1 MLQVSDLSVSYGAM
15 PALRQ
20 VSIHLEAGELI
31 SIIGS
36 NGAGKTTLLK
46 TISGLLEPISGSI
59 RFEGERIN
67 GRPTYEICKKGIIQV
82 PEGRKIFP
90 RMKVID
96 NLQMG
101 AYLPRAKELFR
112 QTLQEVFALFPLL
125 EQRKKQMAA
134 TLSGGEQQML
144 AISRALMARPKLIM
158 FDEPS
163 LGLSPK
169 ASQGIFQTI
178 GKLNQEGL
186 TVLLISQDVLQS
198 LSLALRAYVLENS
211 RIVMEGKGSDLLQN
225 PKVKEAYLG
234 FL

>member
-1 MLQVSDLSVSYGAM
+1 MLLVSDLSVFYGHL
-15 PALRQ
+15 PALRE
-20 VSIHLEAGELI
+20 VSFVVERGELV

-46 TISGLLEPISGSI
+46 TISGLMKAVSGTV
-59 RFEGERIN
+59 RFEGDRID
-67 GRPTYEICKKGIIQV
+67 GLPTYEICSRGIIQV
-82 PEGRKIFP
+82 PEGRKVFP

-96 NLQMG
+96 NLEMG
-101 AYLPRAKELFR
+101 AYLPEAKKRFHETR
-112 QTLQEVFALFPLL
+112 ERVYALFPLL
-125 EQRKKQMAA
+125 ASRRKQLAA

-144 AISRALMARPKLIM
+144 ALGRALMSRPKLIM

-169 ASQGIFQTI
+169 ASQEIFQTI
-178 GKLNQEGL
+178 GRLNQEGL

-198 LSLALRAYVLENS
+198 LGLAQRAYVLENS
-211 RIVMEGKGSDLLQN
+211 RIVMEGKAADLLQD

-234 FL
+234 I

>member
-1 MLQVSDLSVSYGAM
+1 MLQGSDLSVFYGHL
-15 PALRQ
+15 PALRE
-20 VSIHLEAGELI
+20 VSFAVEKGESV

-46 TISGLLEPISGSI
+46 TISGLMKPTSGTVH
-59 RFEGERIN
+59 FEGNRID
-67 GRPTYEICKKGIIQV
+67 GLPTHEICSRGIIQV

-90 RMKVID
+90 RMKVVA
-96 NLQMG
+96 NLEMG
-101 AYLPRAKELFR
+101 AYLPEAKKNFR
-112 QTLQEVFALFPLL
+112 KTLEEVFALFPLL
-125 EQRKKQMAA
+125 EQRKKQMAV

-144 AISRALMARPKLIM
+144 AIGRALMSRPKLIM

-169 ASQGIFQTI
+169 ASQGIFQVI
-178 GKLNQEGL
+178 GKLNREGL

-198 LSLALRAYVLENS
+198 LRLAQRAYVLENS

-225 PKVKEAYLG
+225 PKVKQAYLG
-234 FL
+234 I

>member
-15 PALRQ
+15 PALRA

-46 TISGLLEPISGSI
+46 TISGLLDPVSGSI
-59 RFEGERIN
+59 WFEGERIN

-112 QTLQEVFALFPLL
+112 QSLQEVFALFPLL

-169 ASQGIFQTI
+169 ATQEIFQTI

-198 LSLALRAYVLENS
+198 LSLAQRAYVLENS
-211 RIVMEGKGSDLLQN
+211 RIVMEGKGSDLLQD

-234 FL
+234 FS

>member
-1 MLQVSDLSVSYGAM
+1 MLQVSDLSVFYGHL
-15 PALRQ
+15 PALRE
-20 VSIHLEAGELI
+20 VSFIVERGELV

-46 TISGLLEPISGSI
+46 TISGLMKAVSGTV
-59 RFEGERIN
+59 RFEGDRID
-67 GRPTYEICKKGIIQV
+67 GLPTYEICSRGIIQV
-82 PEGRKIFP
+82 PEGRKVFP

-96 NLQMG
+96 NLEMG
-101 AYLPRAKELFR
+101 AYLPEAKKRFHETR
-112 QTLQEVFALFPLL
+112 ERVYALFPLL
-125 EQRKKQMAA
+125 ASRRKQLAA

-144 AISRALMARPKLIM
+144 ALGRALMSRPKLIM

-169 ASQGIFQTI
+169 ASQEIFQTI
-178 GKLNQEGL
+178 GRLNQEGL

-198 LSLALRAYVLENS
+198 LGLAQRAYVLENS
-211 RIVMEGKGSDLLQN
+211 RIVMEGKAADLLQD

-234 FL
+234 I

>member
-1 MLQVSDLSVSYGAM
+1 MLQVSDLSVFYGHL
-15 PALRQ
+15 PALRG
-20 VSIHLEAGELI
+20 VSFAVERGEFV
-31 SIIGS
+31 SVIGS

-46 TISGLLEPISGSI
+46 TISGLMKPASGMVS
-59 RFEGERIN
+59 FEGKRID
-67 GRPTYEICKKGIIQV
+67 GLPTYEICSRGIIQV

-96 NLQMG
+96 NLEMG
-101 AYLPRAKELFR
+101 AYLPEAKKRFHETR
-112 QTLQEVFALFPLL
+112 DQVYALFPLL
-125 EQRKKQMAA
+125 ASRKKQLAA

-144 AISRALMARPKLIM
+144 ALGRALMSRPKLIM

-178 GKLNQEGL
+178 GKLNKEGL

-198 LSLALRAYVLENS
+198 LALTQRAYVLENS
-211 RIVMEGKGSDLLQN
+211 RIVMEGKGSDLLQD
-225 PKVKEAYLG
+225 PKVKQAYLG
-234 FL
+234 I

>member
-1 MLQVSDLSVSYGAM
+1 MLQVSDLSVSYGHL
-15 PALRQ
+15 PALRE
-20 VSIHLEAGELI
+20 VSFMVERGEFV

-46 TISGLLEPISGSI
+46 TISGLIKAASGII
-59 RFEGERIN
+59 RFEGDRIDN
-67 GRPTYEICKKGIIQV
+67 LPTYEICRRGIIQV

-96 NLQMG
+96 NLEMG
-101 AYLPRAKELFR
+101 AYLPEAKKRFHETR
-112 QTLQEVFALFPLL
+112 EQVYALFPLL
-125 EQRKKQMAA
+125 AARRKQLAA

-144 AISRALMARPKLIM
+144 ALGRALMSRPKLIM

-169 ASQGIFQTI
+169 ASQAIFQTI
-178 GKLNQEGL
+178 GKLNHEGL

-198 LSLALRAYVLENS
+198 LTLAQRAYVLENS
-211 RIVMEGKGSDLLQN
+211 RIVMEGKGSDLLQD
-225 PKVKEAYLG
+225 PKVKQAYLG
-234 FL
+234 I

>member
-1 MLQVSDLSVSYGAM
+1 MLQVSDLSVFYGHL
-15 PALRQ
+15 PALRE
-20 VSIHLEAGELI
+20 VSFMVERGEFV

-46 TISGLLEPISGSI
+46 TISGLIKAASGII
-59 RFEGERIN
+59 RFEGDRIDN
-67 GRPTYEICKKGIIQV
+67 LPTYEICGRGIIQV

-96 NLQMG
+96 NLEMG
-101 AYLPRAKELFR
+101 AYLPEAKKRFHETR
-112 QTLQEVFALFPLL
+112 EQVYALFPLL
-125 EQRKKQMAA
+125 AARRKQLAA

-144 AISRALMARPKLIM
+144 ALGRALMSRPKLIM

-178 GKLNQEGL
+178 GKLNHEGL

-198 LSLALRAYVLENS
+198 LTLAQRAYVLENS
-211 RIVMEGKGSDLLQN
+211 RIVMEGKGSDLLQD
-225 PKVKEAYLG
+225 PKVKQAYLG
-234 FL
+234 I

>member
-1 MLQVSDLSVSYGAM
+1 MLQVSNLSVFYGHL
-15 PALRQ
+15 PALRD
-20 VSIHLEAGELI
+20 VSFVVEKGELV

-46 TISGLLEPISGSI
+46 TISGLMKAASGTV
-59 RFEGERIN
+59 RFEGDRID
-67 GRPTYEICKKGIIQV
+67 GLPTYEICSRGIIQV

-96 NLQMG
+96 NLEMG
-101 AYLPRAKELFR
+101 AYLPEAKKRFHETR
-112 QTLQEVFALFPLL
+112 KQVYALFPLL
-125 EQRKKQMAA
+125 ASRRKQLAA

-144 AISRALMARPKLIM
+144 ALGRALMSRPKLIM

-178 GKLNQEGL
+178 GRLNQEGL

-198 LSLALRAYVLENS
+198 LGLAQRAYVLENS
-211 RIVMEGKGSDLLQN
+211 RIVMEGIAADLLQD

-234 FL
+234 I

>member
-1 MLQVSDLSVSYGAM
+1 MLQVSDLSVFYGHL
-15 PALRQ
+15 PALRE
-20 VSIHLEAGELI
+20 VSFVVEKGELV

-46 TISGLLEPISGSI
+46 TISGLMKAVSGTV
-59 RFEGERIN
+59 RFEGDRID
-67 GRPTYEICKKGIIQV
+67 GLPTYEICSRGIIQV
-82 PEGRKIFP
+82 PEGRKVFP
-90 RMKVID
+90 RMNVID
-96 NLQMG
+96 NLEMG
-101 AYLPRAKELFR
+101 AYLPEAKKRFHETR
-112 QTLQEVFALFPLL
+112 ERVYALFPLL
-125 EQRKKQMAA
+125 ASRRKQLAA

-144 AISRALMARPKLIM
+144 ALGRALMSRPKLIM

-169 ASQGIFQTI
+169 ASQEIFQTI

-198 LSLALRAYVLENS
+198 LGLAQRAYVLENS
-211 RIVMEGKGSDLLQN
+211 RIVMEGKAADLLQD

-234 FL
+234 I

>member
-1 MLQVSDLSVSYGAM
+1 MLQVSDLSVFYGHL
-15 PALRQ
+15 PALRG
-20 VSIHLEAGELI
+20 VFFGVEKAELV

-46 TISGLLEPISGSI
+46 TISGLMRAASGMVH
-59 RFEGERIN
+59 FEGDRID
-67 GRPTYEICKKGIIQV
+67 RLPTYEICRRGIIQV

-90 RMKVID
+90 RMKVLD
-96 NLQMG
+96 NLEMG
-101 AYLPRAKELFR
+101 AYLPEAKKFLSETR
-112 QTLQEVFALFPLL
+112 ERVYALFPLL
-125 EQRKKQMAA
+125 AARKKQLAA

-144 AISRALMARPKLIM
+144 ALGRALMSRPKLIM

-169 ASQGIFQTI
+169 VSQEIFRAI
-178 GKLNQEGL
+178 GKLNEEGL

-198 LSLALRAYVLENS
+198 LSLAQRAYVLENS
-211 RIVMEGKGSDLLQN
+211 RIVMEGKAAQLLQD

-234 FL
+234 I